1 MRICGDMAV
10 FQEEKVNTEI
20 SSPKA
25 DGSRSRV
32 KRIHVLLAL
41 LVLSVCAFPF
51 RDSLLTLGQ
60 PSSGIT
66 VPMPAGV
73 TAADGDVGLAIVAAA
88 RSQVGK
94 TVTYDPRY
102 VRLNYPLG
110 DVPIET
116 GVCTDVIVRALR
128 GALGMDLQRLVHE
141 DMRGAFLLY
150 PKWWK
155 LKFPDKS
162 IEHRRVLNLM
172 RYFERKG
179 FSLPISGNPED
190 YLPGDIIST
199 DVHIM
204 IVSDRKTEQGVPL
217 IIHNIGRG
225 VREET
230 GLFTPAITGH
240 YRMTHRD
247 KQHTRANAIFPASLT
262 AVIGAIVA
270 WRYFRKR
277 RKRK

>member
-1 MRICGDMAV
+1 MSIR
-10 FQEEKVNTEI
+10 
-20 SSPKA
+20 
-25 DGSRSRV
+25 RLRV

-41 LVLSVCAFPF
+41 AVCAVLF
-51 RDSLLTLGQ
+51 RDRLLTLGH

-66 VPMPAGV
+66 VPMPGSI
-73 TAADGDVGLAIVAAA
+73 TADGDIGPAIVAAA

-94 TVTYDPRY
+94 TVKYDPSY

-110 DVPIET
+110 DVPMET

-128 GALGMDLQRLVHE
+128 DALGMDLQRLVHE

-155 LKFPDKS
+155 FKFPDKS

-179 FSLPISGNPED
+179 FSLPISGKAED

-225 VREET
+225 AREET
-230 GLFTPAITGH
+230 GLFIPFITGH
-240 YRMTHRD
+240 YRMTLRG
-247 KQHTRANAIFPASLT
+247 KQHTRMNAIFPVSLT
-262 AVIGAIVA
+262 AVIGAVVA

-277 RKRK
+277 RKRE